1 MSIVGRHPGGGGGGG
16 NSLIK
21 PNSQQDMVLEDY
33 GFKSNSANTFSLFR
47 VLNRVFV
54 LGRKP

>member
-1 MSIVGRHPGGGGGGG
+1 MCLLQVDIKRD

-33 GFKSNSANTFSLFR
+33 DFKSNSGNTFSLFR

-54 LGRKP
+54 LDRKP